1 MMLKNKIAVITGSN
15 RGIGLATLIKFSENG
30 ADIIAC
36 TRQQNSD
43 FEKLEEI
50 SNKYNN
56 KITPVYFDLNKE
68 EELDKGIKEIEQIS
82 DKIEIIVNNAGVNQ
96 ISSFQMT
103 SLKKSKKCFKL
114 ICFQILQLHKSL

>member
-15 RGIGLATLIKFSENG
+15 RGIGLATLMFSENG

-43 FEKLEEI
+43 FEKKLEEI

-103 SLKKSKKCFKL
+103 SLKKIKEVFQVNLFSNFTVHKL
-114 ICFQILQLHKSL
+114 